1 MTAHD
6 IAERARLL
14 SHTRYA
20 EIVDADQPLI
30 TQARR
35 LLECGDQQALTT
47 GQLAWRALLKLQWNE
62 IRSQMLRD
70 DPQGRLLRSNSP
82 FSIILGETDPDQ
94 RRQSWRQAK
103 FELSNR
109 KI

>member
-14 SHTRYA
+14 SHRRYA
-20 EIVDADQPLI
+20 EIIDADQPLI

-35 LLECGDQQALTT
+35 LLEGGDQQALTT

-82 FSIILGETDPDQ
+82 FSIMLGETHPDQ
-94 RRQSWRQAK
+94 RRQLWRRAK